1 MNKERLSHHLQ
12 DRLETLKK
20 AKKDGIKIIGY
31 FPGNYVPEELIY
43 AAGAIPI
50 CFANAGI
57 AGSET
62 VAALEIMP
70 HIGCPFVRT
79 KIGERSLNTNP
90 YYELVDLF
98 VAPITCQHLK
108 KVAELWDYYG
118 DVKVFKLGVPH
129 KYDGD
134 IELDYYTRR
143 LNDLKEQLQ
152 GLTGN
157 EITDVKLGQAIEL
170 YNGVRESFK
179 KISLTRR
186 TSSSPISALDFAR
199 LNHASLYADPVFM
212 SDYLDDVY
220 KECVAGDQ
228 EKDKGNVP
236 RILLIGP
243 NLSDGDYNIL
253 ELVKDS
259 GAEIVVEEICEGFR
273 YYWQNIDA
281 EGDVLRS
288 LAKGYL
294 QDKLP
299 CAFMRYSSKK
309 RLDFSLE
316 LINDFN
322 VTGVIWYQ
330 LLCCETYDLESFFF
344 AHELGERNI
353 PMLMLESAYEA
364 EGIGQMKIRVDAFIE
379 MLKGGIE

>member
-1 MNKERLSHHLQ
+1 MNEERLSAHLRG
-12 DRLETLKK
+12 RLEQLKK
-20 AKKDGIKIIGY
+20 AKKEGIKIIGY

-50 CFANAGI
+50 CFAKAGI
-57 AGSET
+57 SGNET

-70 HIGCPFVRT
+70 HIGCPFART
-79 KIGERSLNTNP
+79 KIGEKSLKTNP

-108 KVAELWDYYG
+108 KVAEIWDYYG
-118 DVKVFKLGVPH
+118 DMKVFKLGVPH
-129 KYDGD
+129 KYNGD
-134 IELDYYTRR
+134 IELDYYTGR
-143 LNDLKEQLQ
+143 LNDLKKQLQ
-152 GLTGN
+152 VLTGN
-157 EITDVKLGQAIEL
+157 KITDEKLGHAIKL
-170 YNGVRESFK
+170 YNRMRKSFK

-186 TSSSPISALDFAR
+186 TFNSTISALEFAR

-212 SDYLDDVY
+212 SDYLGDVY
-220 KECVAGDQ
+220 KGCIVGNQ
-228 EKDKGNVP
+228 EKSERNVP

-243 NLSDGDYNIL
+243 NLSDGDYNIM
-253 ELVKDS
+253 ELVRDS
-259 GAEIVVEEICEGFR
+259 GAEIVIEEICEGFR
-273 YYWQNIDA
+273 YYWQNIDTK
-281 EGDVLRS
+281 GDLLRS

-344 AHELGERNI
+344 GRQLGERDI
-353 PMLMLESAYEA
+353 PMLMLESAYET
-364 EGIGQMKIRVDAFIE
+364 EGIGQMKIRIDAFIE

>member
-1 MNKERLSHHLQ
+1 MSKKQLSGHLQ
-12 DRLETLKK
+12 SRLEQVRK
-20 AKKDGIKIIGY
+20 AKDEGAKVIGY

-57 AGSET
+57 SGNET

-70 HIGCPFVRT
+70 HLGCPFAKA
-79 KIGERSLNTNP
+79 KIGEKSLNTNP

-108 KVAELWDYYG
+108 KVAEVWDYYG
-118 DVKVFKLGVPH
+118 DMKIFKLGVPH
-129 KYDGD
+129 NYNGD
-134 IELDYYTRR
+134 IELDYYVER
-143 LNDLKEQLQ
+143 LRDLKKQLEV
-152 GLTGN
+152 LTGN
-157 EITDVKLGQAIEL
+157 EITDNKLSNAIEL
-170 YNGVRESFK
+170 YNNMRESFK
-179 KISLTRR
+179 RISLTRR
-186 TSSSPISALDFAR
+186 ASSSPISALEFAG

-220 KECVAGDQ
+220 KECVAGDSDRT
-228 EKDKGNVP
+228 EGSIP

-253 ELVKDS
+253 EVVKNA
-259 GAEIVVEEICEGFR
+259 GAEIVIEEICEGFR
-273 YYWQNIDA
+273 YYWQNIGVK
-281 EGDVLRS
+281 GDVLRS

-299 CAFMRYSSKK
+299 CAFMRFSSKK
-309 RLDFSLE
+309 RLDFTLE
-316 LINDFN
+316 LIKDFN
-322 VTGVIWYQ
+322 ISGVVWYQ

-344 AHELGERNI
+344 ARELGERNI
-353 PMLMLESAYEA
+353 PMLILESAYEA
-364 EGIGQMKIRVDAFIE
+364 EGIGQVKIRVDAFIE